1 MSNIIL
7 IGMPAAGKSTV
18 GVILAKMLGYCFIDT
33 DLLIQS
39 REGRR
44 LRGILADRG
53 IDGFLAIEEDV
64 CLGIRTDRCV
74 IATGGSVVY
83 SDAAMAHFKTL
94 GRVIYLQV
102 DFGPLSARLQDMQGR
117 GVVLRPG
124 QTLAELFDE
133 RAALYEQYADLTVPE
148 GSSTLEETVGNIY
161 RILIRDHM

>member
-18 GVILAKMLGYCFIDT
+18 GVILAKLLGYCFIDT

-44 LRGILADRG
+44 LPGIIADRG
-53 IDGFLAIEEDV
+53 IDGFLTIEEDV
-64 CLGIRTDRCV
+64 CLGIDTDRCV

-83 SDAAMAHFKTL
+83 SDAAMTHFKSL
-94 GRVIYLQV
+94 GCVVYLQA
-102 DFGPLSARLQDMQGR
+102 DYEPLSGRLQDMQGR
-117 GVVLRPG
+117 GVVLRPE

-133 RAALYEQYADLTVPE
+133 RTALYFLNVLLTFICATIVKTTAPRN
-148 GSSTLEETVGNIY
+148 S
-161 RILIRDHM
+161 R